1 MDERE
6 NFVKALKNAPK
17 GTKLWLPII
26 GECELV
32 GIEDDLYPIRCKTIG
47 ENPISFSISENAN
60 IRFDVEENIL
70 FP

>member
-6 NFVKALKNAPK
+6 NFIKKLKNTPK
-17 GTKLWLPII
+17 GTKLWFPII

-32 GIEDDLYPIRCKTIG
+32 GIEDGLYPIRCKTIG

>member
-1 MDERE
+1 MDKKA

-32 GIEDDLYPIRCKTIG
+32 GVEDGLYPIRCKTIG

-60 IRFDVEENIL
+60 IRFDVEDNIC

>member
-17 GTKLWLPII
+17 GTKLCLPII

-32 GIEDDLYPIRCKTIG
+32 GIEDGLYPIRCKTIG
-47 ENPISFSISENAN
+47 ENPISFSISEKAN
-60 IRFDVEENIL
+60 IHFDVEESIL
-70 FP
+70 FQ